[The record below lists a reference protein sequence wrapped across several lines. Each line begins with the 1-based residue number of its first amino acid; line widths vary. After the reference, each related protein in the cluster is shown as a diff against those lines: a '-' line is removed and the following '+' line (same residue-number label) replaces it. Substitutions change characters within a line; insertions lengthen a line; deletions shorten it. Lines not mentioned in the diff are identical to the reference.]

1 MVEVTRRSTFTQSQ
15 EDYLKAL
22 YHLHGDTRPVPTREL
37 AQRLGIS
44 SPSVSEMVGRLVTQG
59 LVEHDRYRGQQ
70 LTKEGRK
77 VALELVRHH
86 RLLEMFLVQVLG
98 YSWDEVHEEA
108 ERLEHVISERM
119 EQRIFDLLGRPELD
133 PHGHA
138 IPTLPGEARVLRA
151 AEKALAGQTH
161 GLRALLP
168 FLGPAFVASVAYV
181 DPGNFATN
189 IAGGAQ
195 FGYML
200 LWVVLAANL
209 MAMLVQSMSAK
220 LGIATGLNLAEVC
233 RQKFPY
239 PAVVGLWI
247 QAEIIAMATD
257 LAEFIGAAIGIHLL
271 FPSIPLFTAGII
283 TAFAAFGILS
293 LQSRGFRGFEAV
305 ITVLVGVIV
314 AAFAFEVILARPSV
328 GAVAAGLVTPRFDGT
343 ESVLLGA
350 GILGA
355 TVMPHVIYLHSALTQ
370 RRVVGATEE
379 EQKKIFNFE
388 KWDVIIAMG
397 LAGLINVAMLTIAAA
412 ALHAHNVNVPNLD
425 AAFRALGHTLDH
437 GADIFFGL
445 GLLASGLSSSS
456 VGTLAG
462 QVVLQ
467 GFIQRRMPLL
477 LSRAITMAPA
487 LVVIAIGLD
496 PSRAL
501 VLSQVVLSFGIPFAL
516 IPLLVFCRDR
526 GLMGTLVNK
535 RSTTALATVVIGVIL
550 SLNVFLIFLL
560 VSGR

>member
-1 MVEVTRRSTFTQSQ
+1 MSEEPRLRAAKVEP
-15 EDYLKAL
+15 A
-22 YHLHGDTRPVPTREL
+22 
-37 AQRLGIS
+37 
-44 SPSVSEMVGRLVTQG
+44 
-59 LVEHDRYRGQQ
+59 
-70 LTKEGRK
+70 
-77 VALELVRHH
+77 VA
-86 RLLEMFLVQVLG
+86 
-98 YSWDEVHEEA
+98 A
-108 ERLEHVISERM
+108 
-119 EQRIFDLLGRPELD
+119 
-133 PHGHA
+133 
-138 IPTLPGEARVLRA
+138 LPGEERVLRA
-151 AEKALAGQTH
+151 AEKALAGQTR
-161 GLRALLP
+161 GFRALLP
-168 FLGPAFVASVAYV
+168 FLGPAFVAAVAYI

-189 IAGGAQ
+189 IAGGSQ

-220 LGIATGLNLAEVC
+220 LGIATGLNLAEVS
-233 RQKFPY
+233 RQRFPF

-271 FPSIPLFTAGII
+271 FPAIPLFTAGII

-293 LQSRGFRGFEAV
+293 LQSRGFRSFEAV

-314 AAFAFEVILARPSV
+314 AAFAFEVVLARPSV
-328 GAVAAGLVTPRFDGT
+328 GAVATGLFVPRFNGT
-343 ESVLLGA
+343 ESVLLGV

-370 RRVVGATEE
+370 RRVVGVTEAE
-379 EQKKIFNFE
+379 KQKIFKFE
-388 KWDVIIAMG
+388 RWDVIIAMG
-397 LAGLINVAMLTIAAA
+397 VAGLVNVAMLTIAAA
-412 ALHAHNVNVPNLD
+412 ALHGHNIIVQDLD
-425 AAFRALGHTLDH
+425 QAFRALGHTLDH

-462 QVVLQ
+462 QVVMQ
-467 GFIQRRMPLL
+467 GFIQRRIPLFL
-477 LSRAITMAPA
+477 RRAITMAPA

-516 IPLLVFCRDR
+516 IPLLLFCRDR
-526 GLMGTLVNK
+526 QLMGSLVNK
-535 RSTTALATVVIGVIL
+535 RLTTAVATVVVGVIL
-550 SLNVFLIFLL
+550 SLNVVLLFLL
-560 VSGR
+560 FSGR

>member
-1 MVEVTRRSTFTQSQ
+1 LARQAPRRIIEKPPPKQ
-15 EDYLKAL
+15 
-22 YHLHGDTRPVPTREL
+22 PVRAAP
-37 AQRLGIS
+37 A
-44 SPSVSEMVGRLVTQG
+44 V
-59 LVEHDRYRGQQ
+59 
-70 LTKEGRK
+70 
-77 VALELVRHH
+77 VA
-86 RLLEMFLVQVLG
+86 
-98 YSWDEVHEEA
+98 
-108 ERLEHVISERM
+108 
-119 EQRIFDLLGRPELD
+119 
-133 PHGHA
+133 
-138 IPTLPGEARVLRA
+138 LPGEERVLRA
-151 AEKALAGQTH
+151 AEKALNGQTR

-168 FLGPAFVASVAYV
+168 FLGPAFVASVAYI

-189 IAGGAQ
+189 MAGGAQ

-233 RQKFPY
+233 RERFPY
-239 PAVVGLWI
+239 PVVVGLWI
-247 QAEIIAMATD
+247 QAELIAMATD

-271 FPSIPLFTAGII
+271 FPAIPLFMAGII
-283 TAFAAFGILS
+283 TGFAAFGILS
-293 LQSRGFRGFEAV
+293 LQARGFRGFEAV
-305 ITVLVGVIV
+305 ITMLVAVIV
-314 AAFAFEVILARPSV
+314 GAFAFEVVLARPSV
-328 GAVAAGLVTPRFDGT
+328 GAVATGLLVPHFDGT

-370 RRVVGATEE
+370 RRVVGATDA

-397 LAGLINVAMLTIAAA
+397 LAGVVNIAMLTLAAA
-412 ALHAHNVNVPNLD
+412 ALHAHNITVPDLNT
-425 AAFRALGHTLDH
+425 AFRALGHTLDH

-462 QVVLQ
+462 QIVMQ
-467 GFIQRRMPLL
+467 GFIHRQIPLFLRRT
-477 LSRAITMAPA
+477 ITMLPA
-487 LVVIAIGLD
+487 LVVIAIGFD

-516 IPLLVFCRDR
+516 VPLLLFCRDR
-526 GLMGTLVNK
+526 GLMGTLVN
-535 RSTTALATVVIGVIL
+535 RPTTTAVATLVVGVIV

-560 VSGR
+560 VSGH